1 MPKELMLI
9 CLIAFNLTVMVY
21 GFYRVLTQTAW
32 TFGSAIGAAGMAV
45 LLGLI
50 VAGIT

>member
-21 GFYRVLTQTAW
+21 GFYRVLTQTSW
-32 TFGSAIGAAGMAV
+32 TFGARWEPRASPYCWG
-45 LLGLI
+45 
-50 VAGIT
+50 